1 MMNLIKSGNSVQ
13 AESHILYRQRKGGDL
28 MTYVYY
34 INGEERMPTPEE
46 TQILMDRM
54 MEKLG
59 YERVNENEDQ
69 SSNKKDM
76 AVV

>member
-1 MMNLIKSGNSVQ
+1 
-13 AESHILYRQRKGGDL
+13 

-46 TQILMDRM
+46 AQILMDRM

-59 YERVNENEDQ
+59 YERVSEDEDQ

>member
-1 MMNLIKSGNSVQ
+1 
-13 AESHILYRQRKGGDL
+13 

-46 TQILMDRM
+46 KQILLDRM

-59 YERVNENEDQ
+59 YERVSEDEERD
-69 SSNKKDM
+69 SDKEKM